1 MQTIPRRLLSIILAM
16 LLVFG
21 LSVNAFAAEDTGGI
35 AETIPV
41 STESTETAGGDAAT
55 TDEVSEAEFTT
66 STEETAV
73 PEETTGSEDITE
85 TEGAVEPETVP
96 EDTETA
102 PDETEVTDEAAAPEE
117 TVTPEDTED
126 EQPDIEEEVPSEDF
140 VDVSDFNFT
149 EPILG
154 YDPSDPDNP
163 YPFGIPVDNF
173 FPADLMEF
181 SNSGIML
188 LAAVQGSIP
197 DEMWD
202 NSILRALAYTG
213 YNVQKLKDNGWL
225 YRYEYVGSRLKT
237 NAPDVMTNIGYGAGS
252 NGNETI
258 ADPSTPT
265 GRAPDISYFE
275 RNGLVCASFVA
286 YYLSNYLPNV
296 EGVDTSHIINKVQE
310 LSGGNMRAVSNW
322 RTGLSALA
330 NDPTSGV
337 TKYTD
342 AATAYANL
350 VPGDVIAF
358 RNNSGEW
365 PHVGI
370 YAGTSSFLRADGTN
384 LGTYHFLIHV
394 GNDRGPEISVVEYM
408 AQSGNG
414 KDSYAAEWYHLELNS
429 TPNHGYG
436 RLRKETNT
444 GNNLGGWKI
453 NLYTDASCTQ
463 LVDGSPFTIPD
474 SGVLD
479 VELAPGDYWCRE
491 VPVNDPYWICDTST
505 QKLTIV
511 SGETSTVTFKNA
523 QYGRGRIIKSMPDG
537 GSLEGWSFD
546 VYRKS
551 DNYFIGTYTSG
562 ADGTVLTGF
571 VLPGE
576 YVIYEKIPEDSLY
589 YCEAPNPQT
598 ITVKAGEIAE
608 VTFTNRIR
616 PGKIDILKVDGTNAP
631 RAGAEF
637 LLEWSED
644 GMRWS
649 PVTQAQSVTK
659 GGCTSTGLV
668 NGRLT
673 SDSTGSVS
681 FEGLHPELHYRLSET
696 KAPDGLQMLTG
707 YAYEGELPLDR
718 DLSVSLRVVN
728 TPIFT
733 LPETGGNAFGY
744 LPVATLLCC
753 AFCAVAFIYAR
764 RRKTGD

>member
-1 MQTIPRRLLSIILAM
+1 MLLAM
-16 LLVFG
+16 LLVLG
-21 LSVNAFAAEDTGGI
+21 LSVNAFAAEDMGGD
-35 AETIPV
+35 AETISIV
-41 STESTETAGGDAAT
+41 TEQTETVEDDT
-55 TDEVSEAEFTT
+55 LP
-66 STEETAV
+66 TEEVTEPEEITGSEEITE
-73 PEETTGSEDITE
+73 PEETI
-85 TEGAVEPETVP
+85 EPETVP
-96 EDTETA
+96 DESEDL
-102 PDETEVTDEAAAPEE
+102 PDETEVPDETAAPTE
-117 TVTPEDTED
+117 TEV
-126 EQPDIEEEVPSEDF
+126 EQPADSEEDPQEDNA
-140 VDVSDFNFT
+140 DMTGIIFT
-149 EPILG
+149 EPIPG
-154 YDPSDPDNP
+154 YDPSDPDNQ

-173 FPADLMEF
+173 FPTEF
-181 SNSGIML
+181 MDSGAPRIML
-188 LAAVQGSIP
+188 LAASQGGIP

-202 NSILRALAYTG
+202 NSILRALAYTK
-213 YNVQKLKDNGWL
+213 YNVQKLKDNNWL
-225 YRYEYVGSRLKT
+225 YRYEYVSGRLRT
-237 NAPDVMTNIGYGAGS
+237 NAPDVLSNIGYGAGS

-258 ADPSTPT
+258 ADPNTPT

-296 EGVDTSHIINKVQE
+296 EGVDTSHIIDKVQE
-310 LSGGNMRAVSNW
+310 FSGGNMRAVSNW

-330 NDPTSGV
+330 QDPSSGV

-370 YAGTSSFLRADGTN
+370 YAGTYSLLRADGTN

-394 GNDRGPEISVVEYM
+394 GNNRGPEISVVEYM

-429 TPNHGYG
+429 APNPGYG
-436 RLRKETNT
+436 RLKKETNT
-444 GNNLGGWKI
+444 GSNLGGWKI

-463 LVDGSPFTIPD
+463 LVEGSPFTLPN
-474 SGVLD
+474 SGILD

-511 SGETSTVTFKNA
+511 SGETSTVTFKNT
-523 QYGRGRIIKSMPDG
+523 QYGRGKIIKSMPDS
-537 GSLEGWSFD
+537 GSVEGWSFD
-546 VYRKS
+546 MYRKS

-589 YCEAPNPQT
+589 YCDSPNPQT
-598 ITVKAGEIAE
+598 ITVKAGQIAE
-608 VTFTNRIR
+608 VTFTNRIS
-616 PGKIDILKVDGTNAP
+616 PGEIDVLKVDTTNTP

-644 GMRWS
+644 GVNWS
-649 PVTQAQSVTK
+649 PVTQAQFVTK
-659 GGCTSTGLV
+659 GGCTSSGLV
-668 NGRLT
+668 NGKLT
-673 SDSTGSVS
+673 TGSNGTAT
-681 FEGLHPELHYRLSET
+681 FEGLHPELYYRLSET

-707 YAYEGELPLDR
+707 YAYEGKLPLDR
-718 DLSVSLRVVN
+718 DLSVSIRVVN

-744 LPVATLLCC
+744 MPVAMLLCC
-753 AFCAVAFIYAR
+753 AFCAVALISAK
-764 RRKTGD
+764 RRKTSK